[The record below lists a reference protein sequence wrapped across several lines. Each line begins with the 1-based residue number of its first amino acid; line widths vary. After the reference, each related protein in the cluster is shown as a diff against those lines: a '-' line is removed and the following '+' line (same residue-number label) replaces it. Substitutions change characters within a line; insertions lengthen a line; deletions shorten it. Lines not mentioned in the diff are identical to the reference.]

1 MNSPA
6 INFNKLW
13 RPFLVAAALCF
24 LYANVLAK
32 LGRDWWTDDN
42 YSHGLLVPFVI
53 GYIVWLEFDWLKKAM
68 AKPQFLLGGAAILF
82 ALLMLLGGTLG
93 AELFTQRVSLVLML
107 AGIVVYF
114 WGAKI
119 LKLLAVP
126 FVLLLLAIPIPQ
138 IIFNKIAFPLQI
150 YASRMAIWGIRFLE
164 VASVR
169 KGNVIEILP
178 QGSTQVIALE
188 VVEACSGI
196 RSLVTLMTL
205 ALVLAYFSRTGRAT
219 NENGWFNFLRN
230 RDFWRA
236 IILMLTAIPI
246 AVFTNA
252 ARVTATGAL
261 TFYYGKKAL
270 ESFWHDFSGW
280 LVYLAA
286 LVLLISVNFL
296 LKFFLSRTKRKL
308 VTDEHR

>member
-6 INFNKLW
+6 VNINKIW
-13 RPFLVAAALCF
+13 RPFFITAAICF
-24 LYANVLAK
+24 LYASVLAK
-32 LGRDWWTDDN
+32 LGTDWWTDEN
-42 YSHGLLVPFVI
+42 YSHGLLVPLVI
-53 GYIVWLEFDWLKKAM
+53 GYIVWLEFDSLKKAL
-68 AKPQFLLGGAAILF
+68 AKPSFLLGGAAILL

-114 WGAKI
+114 WGAPI

-126 FVLLLLAIPIPQ
+126 FLLLLFAIPIPQ

-150 YASRMAIWGIRFLE
+150 YASQMAIWGIRFLG

-178 QGSTQVIALE
+178 EGSTQVMALE

-196 RSLVTLMTL
+196 RSLMTLATL
-205 ALVLAYFSRTGRAT
+205 ALVLAYFTRGKKTAIEK
-219 NENGWFNFLRN
+219 NQF
-230 RDFWRA
+230 DFWRNPDFWRT
-236 IILMLTAIPI
+236 IILILAAIPI
-246 AVFTNA
+246 AVLTNA
-252 ARVTATGAL
+252 WRVTATGAL

-280 LVYLAA
+280 LVYLTA
-286 LVLLISVNFL
+286 LILLILVNFL
-296 LKFFLSRTKRKL
+296 LKLIISKFDRRFAVESK
-308 VTDEHR
+308 